1 VDRRCLCS
9 EDSMDSA
16 VKERGYQMSQETI
29 ERLQARIDQ
38 LEQQVSQ
45 LEKEIQEL
53 TKPPV
58 MLLKPPPVAY
68 NIPRKAEKGSIEET
82 EVRSS
87 TSR

>member
-1 VDRRCLCS
+1 
-9 EDSMDSA
+9 MDSA

-45 LEKEIQEL
+45 LEKEIEQL

-58 MLLKPPPVAY
+58 MLLKPPPVEY
-68 NIPRKAEKGSIEET
+68 NISQRRARVS
-82 EVRSS
+82 EV
-87 TSR
+87 SRQQK

>member
-1 VDRRCLCS
+1 MNRRCLCS
-9 EDSMDSA
+9 EDSMGSA

-45 LEKEIQEL
+45 LEKEIEQL

-58 MLLKPPPVAY
+58 MLLKPPLVEYTVQPSE
-68 NIPRKAEKGSIEET
+68 NGER
-82 EVRSS
+82 
-87 TSR
+87 TSGIVSGGQ